1 MPTMTVYIALG
12 TSIFV
17 FLAFAFYSYIQA
29 KNSDD
34 TIVTYKN
41 AVSSSLGV
49 STLTASAL
57 GVWILFSPASSAL
70 WGGMASVF
78 GYALASSLPFL
89 ALAFIGLKIRRYL
102 PNASS
107 LIEYTEI
114 KLGKSYKNLLL
125 LSTIFYM
132 FIFLCAEM
140 TAVAKVLESY
150 GGLSLGAGAIV
161 ILLATVS
168 YSLLGGLRLSIKT
181 DMAQF
186 ILILIVL
193 ALMFFTIPWKE
204 SIETLDFSKTF
215 VSDFSDFN
223 KIAFGLTLIIAVL
236 CTEVFNHV
244 SWQRVYALK
253 EKVIKKS
260 FIISAFIIFIVIFI
274 LGLSGLYAKSTGLLG
289 SDENLAL
296 FDLLQLNNP
305 IMVFILITFVVS
317 LVLSSSDSLLNA
329 IASLSVLNKK
339 ENNIKIYRFVMIL
352 TCFPVYYIASK
363 GYDVFYLFL
372 LADLL
377 CCALIG
383 PAVFSIFGK
392 KEYKNA
398 FLVGIISII
407 TGFILFPGLN
417 FSDGILVSYL
427 GGANSINT
435 FWGANQLFVSFTF
448 TVVISF
454 ILTIIFSKEKS
465 VN

>member
-1 MPTMTVYIALG
+1 
-12 TSIFV
+12 
-17 FLAFAFYSYIQA
+17 
-29 KNSDD
+29 
-34 TIVTYKN
+34 
-41 AVSSSLGV
+41 
-49 STLTASAL
+49 
-57 GVWILFSPASSAL
+57 
-70 WGGMASVF
+70 
-78 GYALASSLPFL
+78 
-89 ALAFIGLKIRRYL
+89 
-102 PNASS
+102 
-107 LIEYTEI
+107 
-114 KLGKSYKNLLL
+114 
-125 LSTIFYM
+125 M

-168 YSLLGGLRLSIKT
+168 YSLLGGSRLSIKT

-204 SIETLDFSKTF
+204 SIETLSFSKTF

-253 EKVIKKS
+253 EKAIKKS
-260 FIISAFIIFIVIFI
+260 FIISAFIIFIVILI

-305 IMVFILITFVVS
+305 IMIFILITFVVS

-339 ENNIKIYRFVMIL
+339 ENNIKIYRLVMIL

-377 CCALIG
+377 SCALIG

-407 TGFILFPGLN
+407 IGFILFPGLN